1 MSIIHGDRTR
11 AIYQI
16 RTASQVWSPRVEAG
30 HEGTTEHLGSA
41 LREGGT
47 LNMLE
52 DRKQADAND
61 VQLGGPVLRP
71 MCVNRMRDDIPMTDG
86 YSIARSNTG

>member
-1 MSIIHGDRTR
+1 
-11 AIYQI
+11 
-16 RTASQVWSPRVEAG
+16 
-30 HEGTTEHLGSA
+30 
-41 LREGGT
+41 
-47 LNMLE
+47 MLE